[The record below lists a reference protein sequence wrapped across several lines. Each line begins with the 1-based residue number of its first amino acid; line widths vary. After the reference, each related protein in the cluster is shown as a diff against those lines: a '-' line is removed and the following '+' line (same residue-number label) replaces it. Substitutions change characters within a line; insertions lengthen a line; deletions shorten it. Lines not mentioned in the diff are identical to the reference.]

1 MSRRI
6 RLNEPAAL
14 DPDALPLT
22 EPAPAEPAPRWLRVL
37 EPLENPAGGIW
48 EPGAIIPFDALQP
61 ESITILMTRQIVIV
75 HLDADAL
82 AALPLVD

>member
-6 RLNEPAAL
+6 RLNEPAAP
-14 DPDALPLT
+14 PDALPLT
-22 EPAPAEPAPRWLRVL
+22 EPAPAADSTPRWLRVL

>member
-6 RLNEPAAL
+6 RLDEPAAAPT
-14 DPDALPLT
+14 PDAVPLT
-22 EPAPAEPAPRWLRVL
+22 EPAPRWLRVL

-48 EPGAIIPFDALQP
+48 EPGTVIPFEALQP

-75 HLDADAL
+75 HLDAATL
-82 AALPLVD
+82 AALPLDD

>member
-6 RLNEPAAL
+6 RLDEPAARAA
-14 DPDALPLT
+14 DAVSLT
-22 EPAPAEPAPRWLRVL
+22 EPAPTLPAPRWLRVL

-48 EPGAIIPFDALQP
+48 QPGAIIPFDALQP

-75 HLDADAL
+75 HLDADTL
-82 AALPLVD
+82 AALPFAD